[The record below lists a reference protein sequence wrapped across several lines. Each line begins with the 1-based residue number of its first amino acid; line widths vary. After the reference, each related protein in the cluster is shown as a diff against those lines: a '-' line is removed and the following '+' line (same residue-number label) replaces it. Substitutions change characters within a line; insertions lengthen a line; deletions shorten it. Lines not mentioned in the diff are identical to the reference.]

1 MCIAF
6 PATTGFSVAMDST
19 LHLGE
24 VKITNTSSCPPVP
37 PPLGVLVHSLLD
49 VCVSKCMLCCSVVS
63 DSSQES
69 SSPKPGGGMGLGW
82 GAAWRE
88 KAVLSV

>member
-19 LHLGE
+19 LHLWE
-24 VKITNTSSCPPVP
+24 VKITNTSSRPPVP

-63 DSSQES
+63 DSGHSLEHGAMHLDHVFE
-69 SSPKPGGGMGLGW
+69 GGDC
-82 GAAWRE
+82 
-88 KAVLSV
+88 